1 MEIAVDALEPNEVY
15 RLLIGSVVP
24 RPIAWITS
32 RGADGRINAAPFSC
46 YTFVSTVP
54 PLVAISCGRKHG
66 VIKDTVANA
75 VEAGEFVLNVV
86 SEEMLAP
93 MHQSSAEFPAEISEV
108 EALGIAI
115 EPGWKIGTPRVAG
128 APASLECRTHQ
139 VLEFG
144 ALRTQLLVGEVVLF
158 HVRDDCYR
166 DGRIETAAVKPLA
179 RLGGPYYARLGE
191 VLHMTPAAEYFH
203 HVAGARG
210 RPVPDRS
217 ACERKSAPMYTW
229 HFDVA
234 WDYREVFLRGALI
247 TLELSLAALAIGIV
261 LGLLVG
267 IGRNSRHGLISWPA
281 AAFVEIFR
289 STPTL
294 VQLVW
299 IYYALP
305 IITGVQLSAFVSVLI
320 GLGLH
325 TAAYMGEIFRA
336 GVNSIDRGQTHAA
349 QAIGMTYFQSMR
361 RIILPQA
368 VRRMV
373 PPFINE
379 FATLVKLTSLASVLA
394 VSEILHEANN
404 LITFTFRP
412 MEIYTA
418 VGVVFAVIVFPMI
431 YLARLL
437 ERSWN
442 KHV

>member
-1 MEIAVDALEPNEVY
+1 
-15 RLLIGSVVP
+15 
-24 RPIAWITS
+24 
-32 RGADGRINAAPFSC
+32 
-46 YTFVSTVP
+46 
-54 PLVAISCGRKHG
+54 
-66 VIKDTVANA
+66 
-75 VEAGEFVLNVV
+75 
-86 SEEMLAP
+86 
-93 MHQSSAEFPAEISEV
+93 
-108 EALGIAI
+108 
-115 EPGWKIGTPRVAG
+115 
-128 APASLECRTHQ
+128 
-139 VLEFG
+139 
-144 ALRTQLLVGEVVLF
+144 
-158 HVRDDCYR
+158 
-166 DGRIETAAVKPLA
+166 
-179 RLGGPYYARLGE
+179 
-191 VLHMTPAAEYFH
+191 
-203 HVAGARG
+203 
-210 RPVPDRS
+210 
-217 ACERKSAPMYTW
+217 MYTW

-379 FATLVKLTSLASVLA
+379 FATLIKLTSLASVLA